1 MLAGASGWAQQSQS
15 PVASAKVSTDL
26 AVTYAIE
33 RSQVV
38 PGQNNFW
45 FKGGG
50 ADAAVTFRSVLGMSG
65 LGIAASV
72 TGDHA
77 SNVAPNLDANKV
89 AYLGGP
95 RYTYTA
101 WLNHAGA
108 ANNRRLQVFAQ
119 GLFGGVHGFNG
130 LYPATSGA
138 TTSAKSMAM
147 QAGGGMNLLF
157 SKRFGV
163 RLFEADYVRTTLPN
177 NGTNTQ
183 TDLRISAGVTWH
195 IRRW

>member
-1 MLAGASGWAQQSQS
+1 
-15 PVASAKVSTDL
+15 
-26 AVTYAIE
+26 
-33 RSQVV
+33 VV
-38 PGQNNFW
+38 PGQASFW

-50 ADAAVTFRSVLGMSG
+50 ADAAVTFRNG
-65 LGIAASV
+65 LGIAASL

-77 SNVAPNLDANKV
+77 SNVTPGVDANKV

-101 WLNHAGA
+101 WRDHAGA
-108 ANNRRLQVFAQ
+108 VNSRRLQVFAQ
-119 GLFGGVHGFNG
+119 GLIGGVHGFNG

-138 TTSAKSMAM
+138 TTSANSMAM

-157 SKRFGV
+157 STSLGV
-163 RLFEADYVRTTLPN
+163 RLFEADYVRTALPN

-183 TDLRISAGVTWH
+183 TDLRLSAGVTWH
-195 IRRW
+195 IRRR